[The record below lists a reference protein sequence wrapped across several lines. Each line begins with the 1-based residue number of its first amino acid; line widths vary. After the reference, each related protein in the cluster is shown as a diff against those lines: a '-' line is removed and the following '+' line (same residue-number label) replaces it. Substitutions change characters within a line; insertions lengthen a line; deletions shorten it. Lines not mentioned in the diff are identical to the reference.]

1 MIETPRPLIAQ
12 LHAHLRQL
20 APHIKE
26 REAGELLRQSLVRI
40 IELENF
46 EKAWYDW
53 LSLQGGDV
61 TKMFDAARRC
71 ERVEAEMEKLKIVL
85 ARERFERAD
94 KELSRRLRLPL
105 NITRRLFLKS
115 VIILVIA
122 LVLSFVAIW
131 LAGVAEAQDLIPCV
145 ARGRT
150 AFSMVMSHGQG
161 TPLDEVAVQ
170 FHKGERIFVTDD
182 EYVNGVREEIRP
194 LIASSPIPPKDTYAL
209 EAYAQWIGNKVAG
222 RCAYELGKERAKKA
236 IESPAQ
242 PIREQEDPAYYIC
255 R

>member
-1 MIETPRPLIAQ
+1 MTETPRPLIAK

-26 REAGELLRQSLVRI
+26 RETGELLTQSLVRI
-40 IELENF
+40 IELEKY
-46 EKAWYDW
+46 EKAWRDW

-85 ARERFERAD
+85 VRERFERAD
-94 KELSRRLRLPL
+94 AELSRRLRMPL
-105 NITRRLFLKS
+105 LTARQFTRKS
-115 VIILVIA
+115 AIILIIA
-122 LVLSFVAIW
+122 FVLSAGLIW
-131 LAGVAEAQDLIPCV
+131 WAGAAEAQDLIPCV

-161 TPLDEVAVQ
+161 TPLDEIAVQ
-170 FHKGERIFVTDD
+170 FHKGERIFVADD

-194 LIASSPIPPKDTYAL
+194 LIASSPIPAKDTYAL

-236 IESPAQ
+236 IESPTQ
-242 PIREQEDPAYYIC
+242 PAPEQEDPAYYIC

>member
-1 MIETPRPLIAQ
+1 MTETPRPLIAQ

-26 REAGELLRQSLVRI
+26 RETGELLTQSLIRI
-40 IELENF
+40 MELEKY
-46 EKAWYDW
+46 EKAWHDW

-71 ERVEAEMEKLKIVL
+71 ERIEAEMEKLKIVL

-94 KELSRRLRLPL
+94 AELSRRLRLPL
-105 NITRRLFLKS
+105 NATHRLTLKAA
-115 VIILVIA
+115 IIIVIA
-122 LVLSFVAIW
+122 FVLSSAVIW
-131 LAGVAEAQDLIPCV
+131 WAGAAEAQDLIPCV

-170 FHKGERIFVTDD
+170 FHKGERILVADD
-182 EYVNGVREEIRP
+182 EYVNGIREEIRP
-194 LIASSPIPPKDTYAL
+194 LIASSPIPSKDTYAL

-236 IESPAQ
+236 IESPTQ
-242 PIREQEDPAYYIC
+242 PVPEQEDPAYYIC